1 MDSEQLVISWY
12 VLHTKSRFENVVND
26 ALLRKSTKAFLPKIQ
41 VKSKRR
47 DRNMMIRVPL
57 FPGYIFVQTDLR
69 PEHHIDILKTAGA
82 VRFIGTMQGPTPVPT
97 EAIEALKIM
106 VQADHPV
113 TTGNHFKK
121 GDKVIVVSGPFTGI
135 TGIFERYRGLS
146 RVVVNIEALGQFA
159 SVDVN
164 ENDIDKLPKIFS

>member
-1 MDSEQLVISWY
+1 MHSKHFIASWY
-12 VLHTKSRFENVVND
+12 VLHTKSRFENVVHD
-26 ALLRKSTKAFLPKIQ
+26 ALSRKSTEVFLPKIQ

-47 DRNMMIRVPL
+47 DRNIMIRVPL
-57 FPGYIFVQTDLR
+57 FPGYIFVQTDLK

-82 VRFIGTMQGPTPVPT
+82 VRLIGNKEGPIPVSSDT
-97 EAIEALKIM
+97 IESLKIM

-113 TTGNHFKK
+113 KTGSQFKK
-121 GDKVIVVSGPFTGI
+121 GDPVIVVNGPFTGVL
-135 TGIFERYRGLS
+135 GIFERYRGLS

-164 ENDIDKLPKIFS
+164 EDDIEKLPKILS

>member
-1 MDSEQLVISWY
+1 MDSGKLILSWY

-26 ALLRKSTKAFLPKIQ
+26 ALLKKSTEVFLPKIN

-47 DRNMMIRVPL
+47 DRNIMIRVPL
-57 FPGYIFVQTDLR
+57 FPGYIFVRTDLR

-82 VRFIGTMQGPTPVPT
+82 VRLIGNKDGPIPVSSET
-97 EAIEALKIM
+97 VDSLKIM
-106 VQADHPV
+106 THADQAV

-121 GDKVIVVSGPFTGI
+121 GDKVIVVKGPFTGV

-159 SVDVN
+159 GVDVD
-164 ENDIDKLPKIFS
+164 EDDIEKLPKIFS